1 MRLVVIRTVFVALLV
16 SAGHSGCGGQ
26 LSQLSNPAVKLPP
39 NDVLDGAVS
48 VAVTGTALNK
58 LATQVGDILSGIFPT
73 TKAGWVCVP
82 LDELFPD
89 GLPSMPFAV
98 GPLNTDVEVR
108 EASICLDL
116 LGLTLELVPNQ
127 SPPTLRLHA
136 EHLHIGFEKPA
147 IIAGT
152 TEFLGLATSVACTLD
167 NDKKTDDGTPYA
179 VVLTLTV
186 DIELVVDDSGHI
198 GVSPTTHQFVL
209 NEVGLSVSKDCALPE
224 CVDPNLGGLVDP
236 CLECDICTAADFGSD
251 LTALVVELLGDVL
264 DPLVALAVDALTKPL
279 IDDWLNGQM
288 ASIAGRVS
296 LSNVLGSTTE
306 SLQTAEDMLLVSLP
320 APNGLKTVEFGE
332 HTVLQFHTQGGT
344 SVVKDHACVGPLASV
359 PTFTPGPFPMMVGV
373 AQDGTQYDL
382 AIACSEAFLNQLVWS
397 LYRSGALCLGL
408 TTRELATL
416 TQGKLLLRTGPL
428 DVLVPGVATLAGRD
442 ASVRIRLLPTLKTTD
457 LPLLRV
463 GDEDD
468 GVIRLEWPA
477 FGLALEAFVD
487 NDYMRLMTLRADVSV
502 SMGVEVQEDTLGF
515 SIVDLVVDKVVVS
528 DHEAFAEMDLQAV
541 ITLGLEVVLS
551 ALSGA
556 NDLVIPIVPM
566 ATGADAGALGTLP
579 LELVG
584 VDVVGADHDWLAVY
598 LAVTDPSAN
607 KPGTKHPLRVQLIDV
622 VRSGV
627 VVFGE
632 FPSGQPISTRVDGL
646 MWHRVSSLAKRGGK
660 VWIEHPLLRIPGMHE
675 IEIRVAGSVQSF
687 PVVIPAVE
695 PMKTHAVSNATADP
709 SGGTC
714 ALGRGGLAPWWLLAL
729 GLIFMGKVPWRRL
742 FATVLVVVGLA
753 ACSHPVTVSIP
764 CDQHTDCPSGTTCD
778 PVSGLC
784 VVPSLCERDE
794 ACCPGLMC
802 LNGVCRTVEEC
813 HIGGDCLGL
822 DDRCEQGVCVATFCE
837 EDEECLAPYHQCL
850 AKRCVRA
857 RPCEPCQSGTICE
870 PTTGRCVAVSGACAS
885 LECPAGMAAMVS
897 DGDIPW
903 GHQCP
908 SVVDACACV
917 AAQGVLP
924 VIPSSWVN
932 LLTSTGSEGPRH
944 TVVARDLRYGDLV
957 ALTLDLDGTVLA
969 TDYLD
974 GVPDGPIAY
983 DPMSARGGIVE
994 PGLDVGTFAAAVPTD
1009 TGFAVVARDATRG
1022 VLRFVSRTDDSTLVA
1037 YDLDADGDAGYG
1049 ASMDVGPDQSLHATS
1064 FAVNDA
1070 GMLLLRYARTSPGND
1085 MPLDVE
1091 SWIRTTIPVDLGPL
1105 ASVGMCAP
1113 SCPIFEACVEVD
1125 GAAECHA
1132 VDWTGSCASKCPVGH
1147 VCVASNC
1154 RRVIRHT
1161 AALKPWR
1168 DFPQGETAT
1177 AMAGGQLVLAY
1188 ENPRL
1193 GTLNVWASAPGDVLN
1208 AFSVAVDGG
1217 SGDRVGRHL
1226 AMDGNDSGSIALAYQ
1241 DTTRGLLKLVWGNPT
1256 QGVTPWTID
1265 TGGKGI
1271 DVHFTADERLVIVH
1285 GQTEGQGVRVL
1296 VGLPNDWAVVDPMF
1310 SPHVG
1315 RFSALSLFD
1324 GVAML
1329 VTVRNRITA
1338 DWSPEVV
1345 LETAV
1350 IAVD

>member
-1 MRLVVIRTVFVALLV
+1 MRLVYIRTVLIALLTGV
-16 SAGHSGCGGQ
+16 GLLGCGAQ
-26 LSQLSNPAVKLPP
+26 LSQLSDPDIKLPP

-48 VAVTGTALNK
+48 ISVTGSALTK
-58 LATQVGDILSGIFPT
+58 LTTQAGDILSAIFPT
-73 TKAGWVCVP
+73 TKAGWICVS

-89 GLPSMPFAV
+89 GFPSMPFAV
-98 GPLNTDVEVR
+98 GPLSTDVEIR
-108 EASICLDL
+108 EATICLNPQ
-116 LGLTLELVPNQ
+116 GLTLDLIPNH
-127 SPPTLRLHA
+127 SPPTIRLHA
-136 EHLHIGFEKPA
+136 DHLHVGFEKPA

-167 NDKKTDDGTPYA
+167 NDKKTNDGTPYA

-186 DIELVVDDSGHI
+186 DIELVVDDAGHI
-198 GVSPTTHQFVL
+198 GISPTTHEFVL
-209 NEVGLSVSKDCALPE
+209 NEVGLSVSKDCGLPE
-224 CVDPNLGGLVDP
+224 CADPNLGGLVDS
-236 CLECDICTAADFGSD
+236 CLECDVCTAADFGSD
-251 LTALVVELLGDVL
+251 LTALAVDLIGDAL
-264 DPLVALAVDALTKPL
+264 DPLVTLAVNVLTKPL

-288 ASIAGRVS
+288 TSIAGRVS

-306 SLQTAEDMLLVSLP
+306 SLQTAEDMVLVSLP
-320 APNGLKTVEFGE
+320 APNGLKTVEFGD

-344 SVVKDHACVGPLASV
+344 SVDTNHACVGPLISA

-382 AIACSEAFLNQLVWS
+382 ALAFSEAFLNQLVWS
-397 LYRSGALCLGL
+397 LYRSGSLCLGL

-442 ASVRIRLLPTLKTTD
+442 ASVRIRLLPTLTTTD
-457 LPLLRV
+457 LPILRV
-463 GDEDD
+463 GGKD
-468 GVIRLEWPA
+468 GVIGLNWPA

-515 SIVDLVVDKVVVS
+515 SIVDLVVDNVVVS
-528 DHEAFAEMDLQAV
+528 DNEAFEEMDLEAV
-541 ITLGLEVVLS
+541 ISLGLEVALS

-556 NDLVIPIVPM
+556 NDLVIPMVPK
-566 ATGADAGALGTLP
+566 ASGAANGALGSLP

-584 VDVVGADHDWLAVY
+584 VDAVGADHDWLAVY
-598 LAVTDPSAN
+598 LAVSDISAN
-607 KPGTKHPLRVQLIDV
+607 KPGTKKVPHIQHIEV

-627 VVFGE
+627 VSIGE
-632 FPSGQPISTRVDGL
+632 IPSSLPILTRVDGL
-646 MWHRVSSLAKRGGK
+646 MWHRTSSLPDRRGK

-675 IEIRVAGSVQSF
+675 IEVRVAGSRQAF
-687 PVVIPAVE
+687 RVVMPAVE
-695 PMKTHAVSNATADP
+695 PMSTQVPSNSSTDP
-709 SGGTC
+709 SGGSC
-714 ALGRGGLAPWWLLAL
+714 ALGGGGLAPWWLLAL
-729 GLIFMGKVPWRRL
+729 PLLFIGKIPWRRV
-742 FATVLVVVGLA
+742 FACALLIVGVG
-753 ACSHPVTVSIP
+753 ACSPPATLSIA
-764 CDQHTDCPSGTTCD
+764 CDQHADCPSGTTCN
-778 PVSGLC
+778 PASGLC
-784 VVPSLCERDE
+784 VVPSACERDE
-794 ACCPGLMC
+794 ECCPGLMC
-802 LNGVCRTVEEC
+802 INGACRTVEEC
-813 HIGGDCLGL
+813 HIDGDCLGL

-837 EDEECLAPYHQCL
+837 EDEECIAPYHQCL
-850 AKRCVRA
+850 VNRCARA
-857 RPCEPCQSGTICE
+857 QPCESCQSGTICE

-885 LECPAGMAAMVS
+885 LECPAGMVAMVS
-897 DGDIPW
+897 EGNVPW
-903 GHQCP
+903 GHACP

-917 AAQGVLP
+917 AIQGVLP
-924 VIPSSWVN
+924 VIPSAWVN
-932 LLTSTGSEGPRH
+932 LLTSIGTDGPRH

-957 ALTLDLDGTVLA
+957 ALSLDLDGTVLA

-974 GVPDGPIAY
+974 GVPNGPVVY
-983 DPMSARGGIVE
+983 DPTGARGGIVE
-994 PGLDVGTFAAAVPTD
+994 PGPNVGAFAAAVPTD
-1009 TGFAVVARDATRG
+1009 AGFAVVARDATRG
-1022 VLRFVSRTDDSTLVA
+1022 VLRFVSRTDDSALVA

-1049 ASMDVGPDQSLHATS
+1049 ASMDVGQDRSLHVTS

-1070 GMLLLRYARTSPGND
+1070 GMLLLRSARTSPGND
-1085 MPLDVE
+1085 MPADVE
-1091 SWIRTTIPVDLGPL
+1091 SWISTTIPIDLGPL
-1105 ASVGMCAP
+1105 EPVAMCAA
-1113 SCPIFEACVEVD
+1113 SCPIFEACVEVG

-1132 VDWTGSCASKCPVGH
+1132 VDWMDTCASKCPVGYA
-1147 VCVASNC
+1147 CVESNC
-1154 RRVIRHT
+1154 RRVVRHT

-1177 AMAGGQLVLAY
+1177 AMAGGHLVLAY

-1193 GTLNVWASAPGDVLN
+1193 GTLNVWASAPGAVVN
-1208 AFSVAVDGG
+1208 AFHVAVDGG
-1217 SGDRVGRHL
+1217 NGDRVGRHL
-1226 AMDGNDSGSIALAYQ
+1226 AMDGNESGSIALAYQ

-1271 DVHFTADERLVIVH
+1271 DVQFTADERLVIVH

-1296 VGLPNDWAVVDPMF
+1296 VGLPNDWAVVDPVF

-1345 LETAV
+1345 LETAA
-1350 IAVD
+1350 IAVW